1 MNQAMVQNQIRLG
14 LLSII
19 KIKPHDISEELNLV
33 KNNNIWFRKFI
44 YSKDNFKFEL
54 IHIPKFHSVLVEIY
68 SFIVW
73 YMVRH

>member
-1 MNQAMVQNQIRLG
+1 MNICFSSI
-14 LLSII
+14 LLII

-44 YSKDNFKFEL
+44 YSKNNFQFEL
-54 IHIPKFHSVLVEIY
+54 IHIPKFHSVLVKIN
-68 SFIVW
+68 SFVVW